1 MCVCVFTCKFL
12 LEVVRVHFLQIFTKR
27 IKSAYSLKSKFLQI
41 FTGKVNEQ
49 TYSQLSCLELSG
61 LNAGLTFICSK
72 TIY

>member
-12 LEVVRVHFLQIFTKR
+12 LEVVRVLFLQIFIKR

-49 TYSQLSCLELSG
+49 TYLLAASAKIPLPSKFGRQLSCKLFE
-61 LNAGLTFICSK
+61 
-72 TIY
+72 